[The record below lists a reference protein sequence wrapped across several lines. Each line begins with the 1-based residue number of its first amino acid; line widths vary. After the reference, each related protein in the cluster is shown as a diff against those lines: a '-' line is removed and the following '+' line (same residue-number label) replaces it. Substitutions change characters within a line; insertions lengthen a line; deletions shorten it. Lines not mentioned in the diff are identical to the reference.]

1 MWSKGESATSEPLTK
16 TFKMSQRSASASGTS
31 ASGRS
36 GAHAPPGY
44 PPGNACD
51 QAGSCGRIVELADF
65 EHHKENIEPRRG
77 GRKAAALAERFADP
91 PASAASSS
99 SSIGQPPATASDA
112 SDSSEARLEAHRK
125 SMEAALESVSP
136 DADDPLE
143 PFFSYIKWVEQY
155 SSSEHPSY
163 MRVLED
169 SVRRFRKDPR
179 YKNDP
184 RHLQLWIRVARRSR
198 TPLDIFKYLSV
209 NDIGSLAALYYEEYA
224 ALLESHGRYDEV
236 EEVLTRGIQRN
247 AHPVDR
253 LNRTLAAFQS
263 RRAANASTRQTA
275 HHGSADSP
283 DADDGT
289 DDQGDENQPRRALM
303 PSAGSSRTADTRR
316 VAQALQPQLP
326 GGIRSAGSS
335 ASVRSNAGKV
345 QVFRDENGGDPSASD
360 PVGSRLLPSSSS
372 SNAWPAYDGETQRRK
387 ENVREATKWS
397 GATLPQQHAST
408 ASRQKIK
415 VFADEEQDPAD
426 SQTAKQADRG
436 SVVANKL
443 QEVHRPAA
451 KSAGFLKSL
460 DSEVEPYGK
469 QPATSLTSQQ
479 QQKQQPASRKPAAG
493 SVFSYSRDLF
503 RQPNAAEISFEEYR
517 ASLPLYRYV
526 PAARRDSGSDGQA
539 MDLGNTSD
547 VEMALDES
555 EDVISTA
562 HPAVS
567 MPLKRPQNAFAI
579 PLQRNQ
585 QQQQATRQPQQ
596 MSMTSKAKQ
605 IGSPTINTKAAMADI
620 FEMFSVPLAAEEE
633 PEQERVAVTASPTS
647 EMSDRL
653 GGRSGGG
660 SGLSR
665 AMAFD
670 DEDETISSKVY
681 RPPATQQQKL
691 GVFRDDSDEDGDGV
705 GGNSSASAI
714 AAAFDAAVPSAAP
727 TRFAMFRDED
737 KAGRPIGLASSVR
750 ATASDENASAAPRPW
765 QSVRSDELDF
775 VGRLGAPMSHIHST
789 PYHAG
794 RADLAGMDE
803 LDDDAGGGSAVGAEP
818 RRSRVILGRHLD
830 PLTPITEASTEFDRT
845 IGGLSTVR
853 RDALSNTILEEA
865 DDDTMAHVLRR
876 SLGGHGSSDSLGSDL
891 RAGSSGRSGLSA
903 STALLPGLDR
913 TISSIAALN
922 DSSALLM
929 DSIDSNTFVG
939 RRQGG
944 SGGLTATGSAAAG
957 TGSPALLS
965 ADVMR
970 IGRSQSG
977 VDADRL
983 THSMDQLNVS
993 GIRVDARQRY
1003 EAESGATVS
1012 MASTAV
1018 DGGRPCKTASPVRVP
1033 NPCNPYD
1040 PAVQQAV
1047 LEASDALSLSSSRSH
1062 SGQQVG
1068 RPRPPVYDNSRQ
1080 VFAVPVDKGRGKYA
1094 DIVLDP
1100 LGEFKVLNR
1109 LGEGGFGQVFLIKQ
1123 DSQDFNDLLDDDDD
1137 DLRDLLDGNDDDMDG
1152 SNGVVEPH
1160 AALKVE
1166 TSPST
1171 WEHHVLSTLSS
1182 RLTRAEQWYVVGCRS
1197 LVLYSNVSCLVLEQC
1212 KYGSLLDM
1220 LNLASTL
1227 SFGVEGGGVNEA
1239 LAAFWAIEMI
1249 RMVGAVHR
1257 AGVVHGDIKI
1267 DNLMLRF
1274 DAVREDVADGGDMSA
1289 EEQSMI
1295 DGARETWQAQYRAD
1309 GRGGWGSKGL
1319 VLIDWGRAVDT
1330 RAFADDQMF
1339 VTQVE
1344 AAVRHG
1350 GGARNKP
1357 GRVQGPDESIECLEV
1372 RTGKP
1377 WRYQPD
1383 WYGVAG
1389 VIHLL
1394 LFRAEMEV
1402 VAHNDEDGFG
1412 RLALRRPFK
1421 RHWQIDLWTPLFDLL
1436 LNSGRSG
1443 ADQPVDGCVDAL
1455 APVRQG
1461 FEAWLERAS
1470 VRGSTMLRGL
1480 LTSVQSSLMEHLR
1493 HKRSGGV

>member
-1 MWSKGESATSEPLTK
+1 
-16 TFKMSQRSASASGTS
+16 
-31 ASGRS
+31 
-36 GAHAPPGY
+36 
-44 PPGNACD
+44 
-51 QAGSCGRIVELADF
+51 
-65 EHHKENIEPRRG
+65 
-77 GRKAAALAERFADP
+77 
-91 PASAASSS
+91 
-99 SSIGQPPATASDA
+99 
-112 SDSSEARLEAHRK
+112 
-125 SMEAALESVSP
+125 
-136 DADDPLE
+136 
-143 PFFSYIKWVEQY
+143 
-155 SSSEHPSY
+155 
-163 MRVLED
+163 
-169 SVRRFRKDPR
+169 
-179 YKNDP
+179 
-184 RHLQLWIRVARRSR
+184 
-198 TPLDIFKYLSV
+198 
-209 NDIGSLAALYYEEYA
+209 
-224 ALLESHGRYDEV
+224 
-236 EEVLTRGIQRN
+236 
-247 AHPVDR
+247 
-253 LNRTLAAFQS
+253 
-263 RRAANASTRQTA
+263 
-275 HHGSADSP
+275 
-283 DADDGT
+283 
-289 DDQGDENQPRRALM
+289 
-303 PSAGSSRTADTRR
+303 
-316 VAQALQPQLP
+316 
-326 GGIRSAGSS
+326 
-335 ASVRSNAGKV
+335 
-345 QVFRDENGGDPSASD
+345 
-360 PVGSRLLPSSSS
+360 
-372 SNAWPAYDGETQRRK
+372 
-387 ENVREATKWS
+387 
-397 GATLPQQHAST
+397 
-408 ASRQKIK
+408 
-415 VFADEEQDPAD
+415 
-426 SQTAKQADRG
+426 
-436 SVVANKL
+436 
-443 QEVHRPAA
+443 
-451 KSAGFLKSL
+451 
-460 DSEVEPYGK
+460 
-469 QPATSLTSQQ
+469 
-479 QQKQQPASRKPAAG
+479 
-493 SVFSYSRDLF
+493 
-503 RQPNAAEISFEEYR
+503 
-517 ASLPLYRYV
+517 
-526 PAARRDSGSDGQA
+526 
-539 MDLGNTSD
+539 
-547 VEMALDES
+547 
-555 EDVISTA
+555 
-562 HPAVS
+562 
-567 MPLKRPQNAFAI
+567 
-579 PLQRNQ
+579 
-585 QQQQATRQPQQ
+585 
-596 MSMTSKAKQ
+596 
-605 IGSPTINTKAAMADI
+605 
-620 FEMFSVPLAAEEE
+620 
-633 PEQERVAVTASPTS
+633 
-647 EMSDRL
+647 
-653 GGRSGGG
+653 
-660 SGLSR
+660 
-665 AMAFD
+665 
-670 DEDETISSKVY
+670 
-681 RPPATQQQKL
+681 
-691 GVFRDDSDEDGDGV
+691 
-705 GGNSSASAI
+705 
-714 AAAFDAAVPSAAP
+714 
-727 TRFAMFRDED
+727 
-737 KAGRPIGLASSVR
+737 
-750 ATASDENASAAPRPW
+750 
-765 QSVRSDELDF
+765 
-775 VGRLGAPMSHIHST
+775 
-789 PYHAG
+789 
-794 RADLAGMDE
+794 
-803 LDDDAGGGSAVGAEP
+803 
-818 RRSRVILGRHLD
+818 
-830 PLTPITEASTEFDRT
+830 STEFDRT

-865 DDDTMAHVLRR
+865 DDDTMAHQWPL
-876 SLGGHGSSDSLGSDL
+876 
-891 RAGSSGRSGLSA
+891 GLST

-929 DSIDSNTFVG
+929 DSIDSNT
-939 RRQGG
+939 
-944 SGGLTATGSAAAG
+944 
-957 TGSPALLS
+957 
-965 ADVMR
+965 
-970 IGRSQSG
+970 SQSG

-1109 LGEGGFGQVFLIKQ
+1109 LGF
-1123 DSQDFNDLLDDDDD
+1123 QDFNDLLDDDDD

-1152 SNGVVEPH
+1152 SLGNGRKGNGVVEPH

-1274 DAVREDVADGGDMSA
+1274 DA
-1289 EEQSMI
+1289 
-1295 DGARETWQAQYRAD
+1295 AQYRAD